1 MPFQLT
7 FCQQAGNQHQK
18 NQDALFNGKAVYQ
31 WQLKNAESYLL
42 DNDKVILGLRTAF
55 QPPSKSSCLTLFNG
69 VTQPMPIP

>member
-31 WQLKNAESYLL
+31 
-42 DNDKVILGLRTAF
+42 
-55 QPPSKSSCLTLFNG
+55 
-69 VTQPMPIP
+69 